1 MGERG
6 FAEPVRAD
14 NIKDVVQTVK
24 PRREY
29 NDLRL
34 MWLGAILGAVT
45 VLLFEIALLVI
56 GVL

>member
-1 MGERG
+1 MAERS
-6 FAEPVRAD
+6 FTDPVRVAD
-14 NIKDVVQTVK
+14 IEESRQTVK

-34 MWLGAILGAVT
+34 MWLGSILGGVT
-45 VLLFEIALLVI
+45 VLLLEIGLLVI

>member
-1 MGERG
+1 MGERS
-6 FAEPVRAD
+6 FAEPVKASD
-14 NIKDVVQTVK
+14 AANVEQTVK

-34 MWLGAILGAVT
+34 MWYGAILGGVT
-45 VLLFEIALLVI
+45 VLLFEIALLVM